1 MTYSRVLA
9 LVLLCFTASHSYS
22 DTTGNLLD
30 PSVIEGTYNNC
41 TPGVN
46 CWNGTSGGNIPNWSG
61 STAYWGYGG
70 GILRWNIA
78 FQQALESVGIQL
90 DGFNYSWYI
99 KNYDTN
105 YHVEQEDGDDYMRI
119 SVRMYDE
126 SGAELWGKH
135 YNYDGTY
142 QWSYFTGQ
150 ELFTTPLPIENV
162 DTILIRAEG
171 DDPGFWA
178 GYYGPEF
185 NVSASSFTLIYSADP
200 CYPDPLYSPTCE
212 GYAEAY
218 ANKLLEEQ
226 MAAQQEAALAIPEV
240 QESVNQTTPTETF
253 SSPTTTSQVQLGGT
267 TDIGTNPESTGQLTV
282 QEKRDSDDDK
292 KQKLDLVRNLD
303 AANNFDV
310 NSVSGISGGINDG
323 TTAEEIPG
331 MDVVEQVIGESLN
344 GSVDQSL
351 SGLGGLPSDTQA
363 SVEAQQTTQTR
374 EERQER
380 REKLKELSES
390 RANEI
395 ADQNAS
401 ADSMDEQ
408 SQQQME
414 QLALMN
420 FVPGFNT
427 YQTAL
432 PGGMYPD
439 VDFYK
444 PTYVPESKRGLRNGL
459 AQQILHER
467 MVEAQ
472 YDR

>member
-1 MTYSRVLA
+1 LA

-46 CWNGTSGGNIPNWSG
+46 CWNGTTGGNIPNWSG
-61 STAYWGYGG
+61 TTAYWGYGG
-70 GILRWNIA
+70 GTLRWNIA

-99 KNYDTN
+99 KNADTN
-105 YHVEQEDGDDYMRI
+105 YSAEQNDGDDYMRI

-126 SGAELWGKH
+126 SGTQLWGKQ

-142 QWSYFTGQ
+142 QWSNFTGQ

-185 NVSASSFTLIYSADP
+185 NVSASSFTLIYSANP

-226 MAAQQEAALAIPEV
+226 MAAQQEAALIIPEV
-240 QESVNQTTPTETF
+240 QSVVQTTPTETF
-253 SSPTTTSQVQLGGT
+253 SSPAITSQVQLGGT
-267 TDIGTNPESTGQLTV
+267 GDTGSDSGDTGSIASQQTTDSEES
-282 QEKRDSDDDK
+282 RDDK
-292 KQKLDLVRNLD
+292 KEKLDLAKSLD
-303 AANNFDV
+303 PANSFNIS
-310 NSVSGISGGINDG
+310 SVSGAPSSMEDPAASG
-323 TTAEEIPG
+323 
-331 MDVVEQVIGESLN
+331 VVESAEATSIGIAQENLTSQLN
-344 GSVDQSL
+344 EISTTSATSSATQTSQS
-351 SGLGGLPSDTQA
+351 
-363 SVEAQQTTQTR
+363 AQQNEQRRDQIKKQLT
-374 EERQER
+374 EE
-380 REKLKELSES
+380 

-395 ADQNAS
+395 AQSNQS
-401 ADSMDEQ
+401 AESMDEQ
-408 SQQQME
+408 SQQQDE
-414 QLALMN
+414 QLALMS
-420 FVPGFNT
+420 FVPGFDAYKT
-427 YQTAL
+427 SL
-432 PGGMYPD
+432 PGGYYPD
-439 VDFYK
+439 ADFYK
-444 PTYVPESKRGLRNGL
+444 PQQLPNAKQGLRNGL
-459 AQQILHER
+459 AQQLLHEQ
-467 MVEAQ
+467 MVEMQ

>member
-1 MTYSRVLA
+1 M
-9 LVLLCFTASHSYS
+9 LLCCTFSLSYS

-41 TPGVN
+41 TWGVN
-46 CWNGTSGGNIPNWSG
+46 CWSGYTGGSIPNWDG
-61 STAYWGYGG
+61 DTAYWGYGG

-90 DGFNYSWYI
+90 DGFNYSWYL

-105 YHVEQEDGDDYMRI
+105 SEQNDGDDYMRI

-126 SGAELWGKH
+126 SGTELWGKQ

-142 QWSYFTGQ
+142 QWSTFTGQ

-162 DTILIRAEG
+162 DEILIRAEG

-185 NVSASSFTLIYSADP
+185 DVASSSFTLIYSANP

-226 MAAQQEAALAIPEV
+226 MAAQQEAALAIEDTSNV
-240 QESVNQTTPTETF
+240 QTTPTETF

-310 NSVSGISGGINDG
+310 SSVSGAP
-323 TTAEEIPG
+323 TADAG
-331 MDVVEQVIGESLN
+331 LDVAAAAEQQVIGGSLDA
-344 GSVDQSL
+344 SMDQTI
-351 SGLGGLPSDTQA
+351 SGLGGLPSNNTTSEQN
-363 SVEAQQTTQTR
+363 QQTPQTR

-380 REKLKELSES
+380 REKLKELTES

-395 ADQNAS
+395 AEENTEAE
-401 ADSMDEQ
+401 SMDEQ
-408 SQQQME
+408 AQQQME

-420 FVPGFNT
+420 YVPGFDT
-427 YQTAL
+427 YGISL
-432 PGGMYPD
+432 NGGVYPD
-439 VDFYK
+439 VAFYK
-444 PTYVPESKRGLRNGL
+444 PTTVPESKRGLRNGL
-459 AQQILHER
+459 AQQLLHEQ
-467 MVEAQ
+467 MIEMQ
-472 YDR
+472 YRREK

>member
-1 MTYSRVLA
+1 MT
-9 LVLLCFTASHSYS
+9 
-22 DTTGNLLD
+22 
-30 PSVIEGTYNNC
+30 
-41 TPGVN
+41 
-46 CWNGTSGGNIPNWSG
+46 GGNIPNWSG

-70 GILRWNIA
+70 GTLRWNIA

-90 DGFNYSWYI
+90 DGFNYSWYL

-105 YHVEQEDGDDYMRI
+105 SEQNDGDDYMRI

-126 SGAELWGKH
+126 SGTQLWGKQ

-142 QWSYFTGQ
+142 EWSYFTGQ

-226 MAAQQEAALAIPEV
+226 MAAQQEAALAIEDTSNV
-240 QESVNQTTPTETF
+240 QTTPTETF
-253 SSPTTTSQVQLGGT
+253 LSPTTTSQVQLGGT

-310 NSVSGISGGINDG
+310 SSVSGAP
-323 TTAEEIPG
+323 TADAG
-331 MDVVEQVIGESLN
+331 LDVAAAAEQQVIGGTLDASM
-344 GSVDQSL
+344 DQTIF
-351 SGLGGLPSDTQA
+351 GLGGLPSNNTTAEQN
-363 SVEAQQTTQTR
+363 QQTSQTR

-380 REKLKELSES
+380 REKLKELTES

-395 ADQNAS
+395 AEENTEAE
-401 ADSMDEQ
+401 SMDEQ
-408 SQQQME
+408 AQQQME

-420 FVPGFNT
+420 YVPGFDT
-427 YQTAL
+427 YGISL
-432 PGGMYPD
+432 NGGVYPD
-439 VDFYK
+439 VAFYK
-444 PTYVPESKRGLRNGL
+444 PTTVPESKRGLRNGL
-459 AQQILHER
+459 AQQLLHEQ
-467 MVEAQ
+467 MIEMQ
-472 YDR
+472 YRRE

>member
-1 MTYSRVLA
+1 M
-9 LVLLCFTASHSYS
+9 LLCFTASHSYS
-22 DTTGNLLD
+22 DTTGDLLD

-41 TPGVN
+41 TWGVN
-46 CWNGTSGGNIPNWSG
+46 CWSGYTGGSIPNWDG
-61 STAYWGYGG
+61 DTAYWGYGG

-90 DGFNYSWYI
+90 DGFNYSWYL

-105 YHVEQEDGDDYMRI
+105 SEQNDGDDYMRI

-126 SGAELWGKH
+126 SGTELWGKQ

-142 QWSYFTGQ
+142 QWSTFTGQ

-162 DTILIRAEG
+162 DEILIRAEG

-185 NVSASSFTLIYSADP
+185 DVASSSFTLIYSANP

-226 MAAQQEAALAIPEV
+226 MAAQQQAALAIEDTSNV
-240 QESVNQTTPTETF
+240 QTTPTETF
-253 SSPTTTSQVQLGGT
+253 SSPTTTPQVQLGGT

-303 AANNFDV
+303 AANNFDLS
-310 NSVSGISGGINDG
+310 SVTGGPTEDPL
-323 TTAEEIPG
+323 A
-331 MDVVEQVIGESLN
+331 MDVIEQAIGGVLN
-344 GSVDQSL
+344 DLENIEGQTIGGMGSIQ
-351 SGLGGLPSDTQA
+351 TQA
-363 SVEAQQTTQTR
+363 QSSVASNQTNT
-374 EERQER
+374 ESRQER
-380 REKLKELSES
+380 RERLKEITEN

-395 ADQNAS
+395 SDENSGAD
-401 ADSMDEQ
+401 DMDEQ
-408 SQQQME
+408 AQQQME

-420 FVPGFNT
+420 YVPGFNA
-427 YQTAL
+427 YQVAL

-439 VDFYK
+439 VEFYK
-444 PTYVPESKRGLRNGL
+444 PTTVPESKRGLRNGL
-459 AQQILHER
+459 AQQLLHEQ
-467 MVEAQ
+467 MIDMQ
-472 YDR
+472 YRREK

>member
-1 MTYSRVLA
+1 MT
-9 LVLLCFTASHSYS
+9 
-22 DTTGNLLD
+22 
-30 PSVIEGTYNNC
+30 
-41 TPGVN
+41 
-46 CWNGTSGGNIPNWSG
+46 GGNIPNWSG

-70 GILRWNIA
+70 GTLRWNIA

-90 DGFNYSWYI
+90 DGFNYSWYL

-105 YHVEQEDGDDYMRI
+105 SEQNDGDDYMRI

-126 SGAELWGKH
+126 SGTQLWGKQ

-142 QWSYFTGQ
+142 EWSYFTGQ

-226 MAAQQEAALAIPEV
+226 MAAQQEAALAIEDTSNV
-240 QESVNQTTPTETF
+240 QTTPTETF

-267 TDIGTNPESTGQLTV
+267 ENTGTNPENTGQLTV

-310 NSVSGISGGINDG
+310 SSVSGAP
-323 TTAEEIPG
+323 TADAG
-331 MDVVEQVIGESLN
+331 LDVAAAAEQQVIGGSLDA
-344 GSVDQSL
+344 SMDQTI
-351 SGLGGLPSDTQA
+351 SGLGGLPSNNTTSEQN
-363 SVEAQQTTQTR
+363 QQTSQTR

-380 REKLKELSES
+380 REKLKELTES

-395 ADQNAS
+395 AEENAE
-401 ADSMDEQ
+401 AESMDEQ
-408 SQQQME
+408 AQQQME
-414 QLALMN
+414 QLSLMN
-420 FVPGFNT
+420 YVPGFDT
-427 YQTAL
+427 YGISL
-432 PGGMYPD
+432 NGGVYPD
-439 VDFYK
+439 VAFYK
-444 PTYVPESKRGLRNGL
+444 PTTVPESKRGLRNGL
-459 AQQILHER
+459 AQQLLHEQ
-467 MVEAQ
+467 MIEMQ
-472 YDR
+472 YRREK

>member
-1 MTYSRVLA
+1 MVLF
-9 LVLLCFTASHSYS
+9 CFTASHSYS

-46 CWNGTSGGNIPNWSG
+46 CWAGYSGGHIPNWSG
-61 STAYWGYGG
+61 TTAYWGYGSG
-70 GILRWNIA
+70 TLRWNIA

-99 KNYDTN
+99 KNEDAN
-105 YHVEQEDGDDYMRI
+105 ASQNDGDDYMRI

-126 SGAELWGKH
+126 SGSQLWGKQ

-142 QWSYFTGQ
+142 NWSTFTGQ

-162 DTILIRAEG
+162 DKILIQAEG

-178 GYYGPEF
+178 GHYGPEF
-185 NVSASSFTLIYSADP
+185 NASVSSFTLIYSANP

-226 MAAQQEAALAIPEV
+226 MAAQQEAALAIEDTSNV
-240 QESVNQTTPTETF
+240 QTAPTETF
-253 SSPTTTSQVQLGGT
+253 SSPAITSQVQLGGT

-292 KQKLDLVRNLD
+292 KQKLDLVRSLD
-303 AANNFDV
+303 AANNFDLS
-310 NSVSGISGGINDG
+310 SVTGGPTEDPL
-323 TTAEEIPG
+323 A
-331 MDVVEQVIGESLN
+331 MDVIEQAIGGVLN
-344 GSVDQSL
+344 DLENTEGQTIGGMGSIQ
-351 SGLGGLPSDTQA
+351 TQA
-363 SVEAQQTTQTR
+363 QSNVASNQTNT
-374 EERQER
+374 ESRQER
-380 REKLKELSES
+380 RERLKEITEN

-395 ADQNAS
+395 SNENSGAD
-401 ADSMDEQ
+401 DMDEQ
-408 SQQQME
+408 AQQQME

-420 FVPGFNT
+420 YVPGFNA
-427 YQTAL
+427 YQVAL

-439 VDFYK
+439 VEFYK
-444 PTYVPESKRGLRNGL
+444 PTTVPESKRGLRNGL
-459 AQQILHER
+459 AQQLLHEQ
-467 MVEAQ
+467 MIDLQ
-472 YDR
+472 YRREK

>member
-1 MTYSRVLA
+1 M
-9 LVLLCFTASHSYS
+9 LLCFTASHSYS
-22 DTTGNLLD
+22 DTTGDLLD

-41 TPGVN
+41 TWGVN
-46 CWNGTSGGNIPNWSG
+46 CWSGYTGGSIPNWDG
-61 STAYWGYGG
+61 DTAYWGYGG

-90 DGFNYSWYI
+90 DGFNYSWYL

-105 YHVEQEDGDDYMRI
+105 SEQNDGDDYMRI

-126 SGAELWGKH
+126 SGTELWGKQ

-142 QWSYFTGQ
+142 QWSTFTGQ

-162 DTILIRAEG
+162 DEILIRAEG

-185 NVSASSFTLIYSADP
+185 DVASSSFTLIYSANP

-226 MAAQQEAALAIPEV
+226 MAAQQQAALAIEDTSNV
-240 QESVNQTTPTETF
+240 QTTPTETF
-253 SSPTTTSQVQLGGT
+253 SSPTTTPQVQLGGT

-303 AANNFDV
+303 AANNFDLS
-310 NSVSGISGGINDG
+310 SVTGGPTEDPL
-323 TTAEEIPG
+323 A
-331 MDVVEQVIGESLN
+331 MDVIEQAIGGVLN
-344 GSVDQSL
+344 DLENIEGQTIGGMGSIQ
-351 SGLGGLPSDTQA
+351 TQA
-363 SVEAQQTTQTR
+363 QSSVASNQTNT
-374 EERQER
+374 ESRQER
-380 REKLKELSES
+380 RERLKEITEN

-395 ADQNAS
+395 SDENSGAD
-401 ADSMDEQ
+401 DMDEQ
-408 SQQQME
+408 AQQQME

-420 FVPGFNT
+420 YVPGFNA
-427 YQTAL
+427 YQVAL
-432 PGGMYPD
+432 PGGIYPD
-439 VDFYK
+439 VEFYK
-444 PTYVPESKRGLRNGL
+444 PTTVPESKRGLRNGL
-459 AQQILHER
+459 AQQLLHEQ
-467 MVEAQ
+467 MIDMQ
-472 YDR
+472 YRREK

>member
-1 MTYSRVLA
+1 M
-9 LVLLCFTASHSYS
+9 LLCFTASHSYS

-46 CWNGTSGGNIPNWSG
+46 CWNGTTGGNIPNWSG
-61 STAYWGYGG
+61 DTAYWGYGG

-90 DGFNYSWYI
+90 DGFNYNWYI
-99 KNYDTN
+99 KNADTN
-105 YHVEQEDGDDYMRI
+105 YSAEQKDGDDYMRI

-126 SGAELWGKH
+126 SGTQLWGKQ

-142 QWSYFTGQ
+142 QWSTFTGQ

-162 DTILIRAEG
+162 DKILIRAEG

-185 NVSASSFTLIYSADP
+185 NVSASSFTLIYSANP

-226 MAAQQEAALAIPEV
+226 MAAQQEAALAVEDTSNV
-240 QESVNQTTPTETF
+240 QTTPTETF
-253 SSPTTTSQVQLGGT
+253 SSPTISQVQLGGT

-303 AANNFDV
+303 AANNFDLS
-310 NSVSGISGGINDG
+310 SVTGGPTEDPL
-323 TTAEEIPG
+323 A
-331 MDVVEQVIGESLN
+331 MDVVEQAIGGVLNDLENTEGQTVGGMGSIQAQAQSSVASNQTNTES
-344 GSVDQSL
+344 
-351 SGLGGLPSDTQA
+351 
-363 SVEAQQTTQTR
+363 
-374 EERQER
+374 RQER
-380 REKLKELSES
+380 RERLKEITEN

-395 ADQNAS
+395 SDENSGADN
-401 ADSMDEQ
+401 MDEQ
-408 SQQQME
+408 AQQQME

-420 FVPGFNT
+420 YVPGFNA
-427 YQTAL
+427 YQVAL

-439 VDFYK
+439 VEFYK
-444 PTYVPESKRGLRNGL
+444 PTTVPESRKGLRNGL
-459 AQQILHER
+459 AQQLLHEQ
-467 MVEAQ
+467 MIDLQ
-472 YDR
+472 YRREK

>member
-1 MTYSRVLA
+1 M
-9 LVLLCFTASHSYS
+9 VLLCFTASHSYS

-61 STAYWGYGG
+61 STAYWGYGAG
-70 GILRWNIA
+70 TLRWNIA

-105 YHVEQEDGDDYMRI
+105 YHVQQEDGDDYMRI

-126 SGAELWGKH
+126 SGTQLWGKQ

-162 DTILIRAEG
+162 DTIIIRAEG

-185 NVSASSFTLIYSADP
+185 DVASSSFTLIYSADP

-226 MAAQQEAALAIPEV
+226 MAAQQEAALTTPEV

-253 SSPTTTSQVQLGGT
+253 SSPVVTTQVQLGGT
-267 TDIGTNPESTGQLTV
+267 TDTGASSESTGQLPIQ
-282 QEKRDSDDDK
+282 QEKDSDDDK
-292 KQKLDLVRNLD
+292 KQKLDLVRKLD

-310 NSVSGISGGINDG
+310 GSVAGAPANS
-323 TTAEEIPG
+323 TETPG
-331 MDVVEQVIGESLN
+331 MESVQAAEQ
-344 GSVDQSL
+344 QSMN
-351 SGLGGLPSDTQA
+351 GGLRNEVGMGSIESQIASGMVSIETQSQSSVA
-363 SVEAQQTTQTR
+363 SNQTNTET
-374 EERQER
+374 RQER
-380 REKLKELSES
+380 RERLKEITEN

-395 ADQNAS
+395 AEDNQS
-401 ADSMDEQ
+401 AESMDDQ
-408 SQQQME
+408 SKQQME
-414 QLALMN
+414 QLALMS
-420 FVPGFNT
+420 FVPGFDT
-427 YQTAL
+427 YQTSI
-432 PGGMYPD
+432 PGGYYPD
-439 VDFYK
+439 AEFYK
-444 PTYVPESKRGLRNGL
+444 PQQLPNSRKGLRNGL
-459 AQQILHER
+459 AQQLLHEQ
-467 MVEAQ
+467 MIEMQ
-472 YDR
+472 YGERNE

>member
-1 MTYSRVLA
+1 M
-9 LVLLCFTASHSYS
+9 VLLCFTASHSYS

-41 TPGVN
+41 TWGVN
-46 CWNGTSGGNIPNWSG
+46 CWNGTSGGSIPNWDG
-61 STAYWGYGG
+61 DTAYWGYGG
-70 GILRWNIA
+70 GTLRWNIA

-105 YHVEQEDGDDYMRI
+105 YHVEQEDGNDYMRI

-126 SGAELWGKH
+126 SGTQLWGKQ

-142 QWSYFTGQ
+142 QWSTFTGQ

-162 DTILIRAEG
+162 DKILIRAEG

-185 NVSASSFTLIYSADP
+185 DVAESSFTLIYSADP

-226 MAAQQEAALAIPEV
+226 MAAQQQAALATPEV

-253 SSPTTTSQVQLGGT
+253 SSPTTTPQVQLGGT

-282 QEKRDSDDDK
+282 QEERDSDDDK

-303 AANNFDV
+303 AANNFDLS
-310 NSVSGISGGINDG
+310 SVTGGPTEDPL
-323 TTAEEIPG
+323 A
-331 MDVVEQVIGESLN
+331 MDVVEQAIGGVLNDLENTESQTIGGM
-344 GSVDQSL
+344 GSIQ
-351 SGLGGLPSDTQA
+351 TQA
-363 SVEAQQTTQTR
+363 QSSVASNQTNT
-374 EERQER
+374 ESRQER
-380 REKLKELSES
+380 RERLKEITEN

-395 ADQNAS
+395 SDENSGADN
-401 ADSMDEQ
+401 MDEQ
-408 SQQQME
+408 AQQQME

-420 FVPGFNT
+420 YVPGFNA
-427 YQTAL
+427 YQVAL

-439 VDFYK
+439 VEFYK
-444 PTYVPESKRGLRNGL
+444 PTTVPESRKGLRNGL
-459 AQQILHER
+459 AQQLLHEQ
-467 MVEAQ
+467 MIDLQ
-472 YDR
+472 YRR

>member
-1 MTYSRVLA
+1 MASA
-9 LVLLCFTASHSYS
+9 LLCFTASHSYS

-41 TPGVN
+41 TWGVN
-46 CWNGTSGGNIPNWSG
+46 CWSGYTGGSIPNWDG
-61 STAYWGYGG
+61 DTAYWGYGG

-90 DGFNYSWYI
+90 DGFNYSWYL

-105 YHVEQEDGDDYMRI
+105 SEQNDGDDYMRI

-126 SGAELWGKH
+126 SGTQLWGKH

-150 ELFTTPLPIENV
+150 ELFTSPLPIENV

-185 NVSASSFTLIYSADP
+185 DVASSSFTLIYSADP

-226 MAAQQEAALAIPEV
+226 MAAQQEAALAIEDTSNV
-240 QESVNQTTPTETF
+240 QTTPTETF

-267 TDIGTNPESTGQLTV
+267 ENTGTSPESTGQLTV

-303 AANNFDV
+303 AANNFDLS
-310 NSVSGISGGINDG
+310 SVTGGPTEDPL
-323 TTAEEIPG
+323 A
-331 MDVVEQVIGESLN
+331 MDVVEQAIGGVLN
-344 GSVDQSL
+344 DLENIEGQTIGGMGSIQ
-351 SGLGGLPSDTQA
+351 TQA
-363 SVEAQQTTQTR
+363 QSSVASNQTNT
-374 EERQER
+374 ESRQER
-380 REKLKELSES
+380 RERLKEITEN

-395 ADQNAS
+395 SDENSGAND
-401 ADSMDEQ
+401 MDEQ
-408 SQQQME
+408 AQQQME

-420 FVPGFNT
+420 YVPGFNA
-427 YQTAL
+427 YQVAL
-432 PGGMYPD
+432 PGGIYPD
-439 VDFYK
+439 VEFYK
-444 PTYVPESKRGLRNGL
+444 PTTVPESKRGLRNGL
-459 AQQILHER
+459 AQQLLHEQ
-467 MVEAQ
+467 MIDMQ
-472 YDR
+472 YRREK

>member
-1 MTYSRVLA
+1 M
-9 LVLLCFTASHSYS
+9 VLLCFTASHSYS
-22 DTTGNLLD
+22 DTTGDLLD

-41 TPGVN
+41 TWGVN
-46 CWNGTSGGNIPNWSG
+46 CWSGYTGGSIPNWDG
-61 STAYWGYGG
+61 DTAYWGYGG

-90 DGFNYSWYI
+90 DGFNYSWYL

-105 YHVEQEDGDDYMRI
+105 SEQNDGDDYMRI

-126 SGAELWGKH
+126 SGTELWGKQ

-142 QWSYFTGQ
+142 QWSTFTGQ

-162 DTILIRAEG
+162 DEILIRAEG

-185 NVSASSFTLIYSADP
+185 DVASSSFTLIYSANP

-226 MAAQQEAALAIPEV
+226 MAAQQQAALAIEDTSNV
-240 QESVNQTTPTETF
+240 QTTPTETF
-253 SSPTTTSQVQLGGT
+253 SSPTTTPQVQLGGT

-303 AANNFDV
+303 AANNFDLS
-310 NSVSGISGGINDG
+310 SVTGGPTEDPL
-323 TTAEEIPG
+323 A
-331 MDVVEQVIGESLN
+331 MDVIEQAIGGVLN
-344 GSVDQSL
+344 DLENIEGQTIGGMGSIQ
-351 SGLGGLPSDTQA
+351 TQA
-363 SVEAQQTTQTR
+363 QSSVASNQTNT
-374 EERQER
+374 ESRQER
-380 REKLKELSES
+380 RERLKEITEN

-395 ADQNAS
+395 SDENSGAD
-401 ADSMDEQ
+401 DMDEQ
-408 SQQQME
+408 AQQQME

-420 FVPGFNT
+420 YVPGFNA
-427 YQTAL
+427 YQVAL

-439 VDFYK
+439 VEFYK
-444 PTYVPESKRGLRNGL
+444 PTTVPESKRGLRNGL
-459 AQQILHER
+459 AQQLLHEQ
-467 MVEAQ
+467 MIDMQ
-472 YDR
+472 YRREK

>member
-1 MTYSRVLA
+1 
-9 LVLLCFTASHSYS
+9 VLLCCTSSLSYS

-41 TPGVN
+41 TWGVN
-46 CWNGTSGGNIPNWSG
+46 CWSGYTGGSIPNWDG
-61 STAYWGYGG
+61 DTAYWGYGG

-90 DGFNYSWYI
+90 DGFNYSWYL

-105 YHVEQEDGDDYMRI
+105 SEQNDGDDYMRI

-126 SGAELWGKH
+126 SGTELWGKQ

-142 QWSYFTGQ
+142 QWSTFTGQ

-185 NVSASSFTLIYSADP
+185 DVAESSFTLIYSANP

-226 MAAQQEAALAIPEV
+226 MAAQQQAALAIEDTSNV
-240 QESVNQTTPTETF
+240 QTTPTETF
-253 SSPTTTSQVQLGGT
+253 SSPTTTPQVQMGGT
-267 TDIGTNPESTGQLTV
+267 ENTGANPESTGQLTV

-303 AANNFDV
+303 AANNFDLS
-310 NSVSGISGGINDG
+310 SVTGGPTEDPL
-323 TTAEEIPG
+323 A
-331 MDVVEQVIGESLN
+331 MDVIEQAIGGVLN
-344 GSVDQSL
+344 DLENIEGQTIGGMGSIQ
-351 SGLGGLPSDTQA
+351 TQA
-363 SVEAQQTTQTR
+363 QSSVASNQTNT
-374 EERQER
+374 ESRQER
-380 REKLKELSES
+380 RERLKEITEN

-395 ADQNAS
+395 SDENSGADN
-401 ADSMDEQ
+401 MDEQ
-408 SQQQME
+408 AQQQME

-420 FVPGFNT
+420 YVPGFNA
-427 YQTAL
+427 YQVAL

-439 VDFYK
+439 VEFYK
-444 PTYVPESKRGLRNGL
+444 PTTVPESKRGLRNGL
-459 AQQILHER
+459 AQQLLHEQ
-467 MVEAQ
+467 MIDLQ
-472 YDR
+472 YRREK